1 MRIASLSLL
10 IVMLSAALSGVSAQ
24 SLPEGKPIIPGDVGR
39 VWAYY
44 SPQTP
49 GGERCI
55 TFYSLGGD
63 TLIGGQ
69 TYRGLVRG
77 GGYSYGGSSVPREAT
92 DFYYR
97 QEDDRVY
104 FTRRGMDGEAL
115 LFDLGLG
122 DGEVF
127 TDWQGGRWSVEVMDK
142 DESAAFF
149 PACVM
154 TLRPDCLRLTSLDD
168 GRVDVI
174 ADGVG
179 SLTWG
184 IMPGEAG
191 QLLYSESSVWCTAV
205 ALSSP
210 AIQSVV
216 TVPRYDGAES
226 NSVHDEVLDYAVEDG
241 MLRVRGQVGFHCC
254 GSYYVACA
262 VDGDEVTLL
271 GYDLAPG
278 CDCVKLHSIDVS
290 FSGFDDSRTYRVWWR
305 SPYDEAGYSPVSNID
320 GVAVSGDYRL
330 LRDGDRCTV
339 VGGRPFEAVLYSL
352 SGEVLWRGEA
362 VAGTID
368 INLASYA
375 AGVSLLR
382 IMDDAGARVVKLV
395 H

>member
-149 PACVM
+149 PAGHM
-154 TLRPDCLRLTSLDD
+154 PLQPACLRLISLDD

-210 AIQSVV
+210 AI
-216 TVPRYDGAES
+216 
-226 NSVHDEVLDYAVEDG
+226 LDALRGGMQYAPDNI
-241 MLRVRGQVGFHCC
+241 LTAWRQVSSRLPLFAPQRSAWPQRLTFH
-254 GSYYVACA
+254 
-262 VDGDEVTLL
+262 
-271 GYDLAPG
+271 
-278 CDCVKLHSIDVS
+278 H
-290 FSGFDDSRTYRVWWR
+290 VWHGRNDWR
-305 SPYDEAGYSPVSNID
+305 S
-320 GVAVSGDYRL
+320 
-330 LRDGDRCTV
+330 
-339 VGGRPFEAVLYSL
+339 
-352 SGEVLWRGEA
+352 
-362 VAGTID
+362 
-368 INLASYA
+368 
-375 AGVSLLR
+375 
-382 IMDDAGARVVKLV
+382 
-395 H
+395 